1 MRLGCFTSGVDGG
14 MDQGIDMRAVMIGGA
29 MALLLAGSASAQDA
43 AAGKAAF
50 AGRCAVCHK
59 IDDAKSG
66 PMAPSLKGVYGRR
79 VASLGDF
86 AYSPAMK
93 AKGGKWTIAAL
104 EVYLASPVKDVPGG
118 KMLMA
123 VTDPADR
130 ANIIA
135 YLKTA
140 K

>member
-1 MRLGCFTSGVDGG
+1 MGSEMRTV
-14 MDQGIDMRAVMIGGA
+14 VIGGA
-29 MALLLAGSASAQDA
+29 LALLLAGSASAQDA

-50 AGRCAVCHK
+50 AGRCAACHK

-66 PMAPSLKGVYGRR
+66 PMAPSLKGVYGRK
-79 VASLGDF
+79 VAALGDF

-93 AKGGKWTIAAL
+93 AKGGKWTAGAL
-104 EVYLASPVKDVPGG
+104 GVYLASPVKDVPGG
-118 KMLMA
+118 KMFMA

-135 YLKTA
+135 FLKTA